1 MKELKIPAAI
11 LTFLAAQLGGAVWWS
26 AQVDRRVQ
34 TLEAESL
41 AIARENRRYIQEV
54 IMPSYEIN
62 DAWDNPHHNNWVRG
76 GGWKN

>member
-1 MKELKIPAAI
+1 MKDLKIPAAV

-26 AQVDRRVQ
+26 AQMDNRVK

-54 IMPSYEIN
+54 IMPSYTF
-62 DAWDNPHHNNWVRG
+62 VSTLSLTF
-76 GGWKN
+76 